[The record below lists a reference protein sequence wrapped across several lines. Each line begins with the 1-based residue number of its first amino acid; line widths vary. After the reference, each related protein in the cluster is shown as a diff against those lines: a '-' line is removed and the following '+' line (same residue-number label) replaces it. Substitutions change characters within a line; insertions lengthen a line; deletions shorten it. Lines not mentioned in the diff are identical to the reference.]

1 MNETKRNYALE
12 YYKSWRKYDLIVN
25 LYQLG
30 RDTLHRRKALMLA
43 GLKEGD
49 TVLDLCCGTG
59 LSFKAIQSIIGPH
72 GKIIAIDINE
82 NMLALAQKRA
92 ADNGW
97 TNIEFSTAP
106 IEQLN
111 LSENVDFAFF
121 ALCWYDKDLSYG
133 WLKSISRFMDKEKG
147 RICFMDYKLPDNWL
161 RPIIYPLLWIEIK
174 WLGESYT
181 IEELKWK
188 PKEVIGSMLKDSK
201 YKAYFFDCLVAV
213 SGQPLDTY

>member
-1 MNETKRNYALE
+1 MTKKAGKNYAEE
-12 YYKSWRKYDLIVN
+12 YDKSWKKYDFIVN

-30 RDTLHRRKALMLA
+30 RDTLHRRRALQLG

-59 LSFKAIQSIIGPH
+59 LSFKAIQSIIGPK

-82 NMLALAQKRA
+82 HMLAVAKQRA
-92 ADNGW
+92 ADHGW
-97 TNIEFSTAP
+97 TNIEFSSKP
-106 IEQLN
+106 IEELQLT
-111 LSENVDFAFF
+111 EQVDFAFF
-121 ALCWYDKDLSYG
+121 ALCWYDKELSRG
-133 WLKSISRFMDKEKG
+133 WIKSVSRFMDREKG

-161 RPIIYPLLWIEIK
+161 RPVIYPLLWIEIK

-188 PKEVIGSMLKDSK
+188 PREVIGGMLRDAQ

-213 SGQPLDTY
+213 AGKPL

>member
-1 MNETKRNYALE
+1 VNKQEERDYSLE
-12 YYKSWRKYDLIVN
+12 YNQSWRKYDFIVN

-30 RDTLHRRKALMLA
+30 RDTLHRRKALLFG

-59 LSFKAIQSIIGPH
+59 LSFKAIQSIIGPT

-82 NMLALAQKRA
+82 HMLSVAQNRA
-92 ADNGW
+92 AAQGW
-97 TNIEFSTAP
+97 TNIEFSSIP
-106 IEQLN
+106 IEELQLT
-111 LSENVDFAFF
+111 EQVDFAFF
-121 ALCWYDKDLSYG
+121 ALCWYDKALTEG

-147 RICFMDYKLPDNWL
+147 RICFMDYKLPGNWL
-161 RPIIYPLLWIEIK
+161 RPIIYPFIWIEIK

-188 PKEVIGSMLKDSK
+188 PKEVIGALLKDST
-201 YKAYFFDCLVAV
+201 YTAYFFDCLVAV
-213 SGQPLDTY
+213 AGSPL